1 MGKIKRMD
9 QVKNIIRTYKETQS
23 IKGTAKRLKVSKN
36 TVRDYVRRVKY
47 HCKDFSE
54 ALALSEDQLYNLC
67 YKTDTAKATLREQD
81 FQSRMESWIEELK
94 GIGVTRQRLWQ
105 EYCKKVEQPYGYS
118 QFCERF
124 SRELGRRDL
133 TIVLEHVPGEK
144 MQVDFAGKTMSWVD
158 IETGEVHRC
167 QILIATFP
175 RTQHSFAIAL
185 ESQKEEDFIHGLN
198 EAFVFFGR
206 LPKVVLSDNLKAFVT
221 RADKYEPDFNAL
233 CVQLATHY
241 QIDMEAARVRKP
253 KDKASV
259 ENLVSTIYRR
269 IYAPLRN
276 EVFYSLVELNAA
288 IRKQLIAHNNTPYQK
303 KPGCRLSEFEKLEY
317 PVMRD
322 LPTDLFEIK
331 KTTQSKVRRDYHIYI
346 GEEKNYY
353 SVPYQY
359 VGCQATVVYTSK
371 IVEVFVGQQRVAIHS
386 RLYSRNSYRH
396 QTQAD
401 HMPQNHQ
408 EWKKSRGYDA
418 AYFIKQGSQIGEATH
433 WAIEFIIRSAIHPP
447 QSFNSCQGVLSLG
460 RKYSNDRLEKACA
473 RCQKIDKVS
482 YTLIKNILARNLD
495 VEEEGTDL
503 FTPPIHKNIRGPKY
517 YR

>member
-9 QVKNIIRTYKETQS
+9 QVKNIIRTYKEIQS
-23 IKGTAKRLKVSKN
+23 IKGTARRLNVSKN
-36 TVRDYVRRVKY
+36 TVRDYVRRVKC

-81 FQSRMESWIEELK
+81 FQSRMESWIEDLK
-94 GIGVTRQRLWQ
+94 RTGVTRQRLWQ
-105 EYCKKVEQPYGYS
+105 EYCKEVEQPYGYS

-233 CVQLATHY
+233 CTQLAAHY
-241 QIDMEAARVRKP
+241 QIDLKAARVRKP

-259 ENLVSTIYRR
+259 ENLVSTIYKR

-276 EVFYSLVELNAA
+276 EVFHSLSELNVA
-288 IRKQLIAHNNTPYQK
+288 IREQLIIHNNTPYQK
-303 KPGCRLSEFEKLEY
+303 KPGCRLSEFMKLEY
-317 PVMRD
+317 PVMKD
-322 LPTDLFEIK
+322 LPADLFEIRK
-331 KTTQSKVRRDYHIYI
+331 STQSKVRRDYHVYI

-359 VGCQATVVYTSK
+359 VGQQATVIYTSK
-371 IVEVFVGQQRVAIHS
+371 VVEVYINKQRVATHS
-386 RLYSRNSYRH
+386 RLQSRNSYRH
-396 QTQAD
+396 RTQAT
-401 HMPQNHQ
+401 HMPQNHL
-408 EWKKSRGYDA
+408 EWKKSRGFDA
-418 AYFIKQGSQIGEATH
+418 AYFIHQASQIGQATQ
-433 WAIEFIIRSAIHPP
+433 WAIEFIIRSAVHPP

-460 RKYSNDRLEKACA
+460 KKYSTERLEKACA
-473 RCQKIDKVS
+473 RCQKVDKVS
-482 YTLIKNILARNLD
+482 YTLVKNILMKNLD
-495 VEEEGTDL
+495 VEEETPGL
-503 FTPPIHKNIRGPKY
+503 FTPPIHKNIRGPKHY
-517 YR
+517 Q